1 MADQRVVVCLE
12 GPGRGEQGGELG
24 MGVSEACATD
34 ITDPR
39 YEAGYELLQ
48 TLGKGAK
55 PAPHPGAAH
64 RARRR
69 RPGAQPARSCGP
81 DRAADGPRRRHPGPD
96 PGRPKPSRPTLPAWA
111 LAEVTAGQSANSTGT
126 FERPDARQA
135 EVTLSCLW
143 AV

>member
-48 TLGKGAK
+48 TLGNGAK

-81 DRAADGPRRRHPGPD
+81 APGGGWTAPATPGP
-96 PGRPKPSRPTLPAWA
+96 
-111 LAEVTAGQSANSTGT
+111 
-126 FERPDARQA
+126 
-135 EVTLSCLW
+135 
-143 AV
+143 